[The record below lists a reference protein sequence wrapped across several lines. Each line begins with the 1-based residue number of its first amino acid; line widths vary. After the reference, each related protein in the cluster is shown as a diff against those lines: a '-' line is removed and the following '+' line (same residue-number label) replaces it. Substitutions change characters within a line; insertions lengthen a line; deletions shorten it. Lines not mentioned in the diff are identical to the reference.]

1 MNIFYLKNNIKLKE
15 NVNWTN
21 PSVVGEAANPTY
33 NGREV
38 ILMTPTLT
46 AFKDYMN
53 SLTLSFDFDH
63 AIGLFKLN

>member
-1 MNIFYLKNNIKLKE
+1 M
-15 NVNWTN
+15 NWTN
-21 PSVVGEAANPTY
+21 PSIVGEAANPTY
-33 NGREV
+33 NGRDV

-63 AIGLFKLN
+63 AIGLFKFNLVQYY

>member
-1 MNIFYLKNNIKLKE
+1 M
-15 NVNWTN
+15 NWTN

-53 SLTLSFDFDH
+53 SLTLSFDYDH
-63 AIGLFKLN
+63 AIGLFKLHFLFFLIKKYLIML